1 MIETPKF
8 ERLLKLLM
16 TLSNGIKYSSGELME
31 RFALPER
38 TFYRDIK
45 TLRNAGF
52 AIENNEGRY
61 WIDKLGPP
69 FNQLHDLLFFT
80 EEEAHI
86 MTQAI
91 HSIDEH
97 NMLKKNLVNKL
108 YNLYNFGKVAK
119 TIIRRENSE
128 KINKLAKAIKGQKQV
143 LLRSYHSAHG
153 NIIRDRLVE
162 PFEFSSNYISVW
174 AFDPGSRSNKLFK
187 TARIKSV
194 QLIEKPFLFASQH
207 ASLPLDVFRISGDD
221 KIPVKLNLS
230 LRAYNLLIEEHP
242 LAGKYIAQLDDK
254 LWQYDGWVCSFDG
267 VGRFVMGLCRDVEI
281 VAPKGLKDYVKEKA
295 SCLTK

>member
-1 MIETPKF
+1 MAETPKF

-16 TLSNGIKYSSGELME
+16 TLSNGIKYSKNELEE

-38 TFYRDIK
+38 TFYRDLE

-52 AIENNEGRY
+52 AIENDEGRY
-61 WIDKLGPP
+61 WIDKLQPP
-69 FNQLHDLLFFT
+69 FKHLHDLLFFT

-91 HSIDEH
+91 HNIDEQ
-97 NMLKKNLVNKL
+97 NVLKKNLVNKL
-108 YNLYNFGKVAK
+108 YDLYNFGKVAK

-128 KINKLAKAIKGQKQV
+128 KINTLAKAILGQKQV

-162 PFEFSSNYISVW
+162 PFEFTPNYISVW

-194 QLIEKPFLFASQH
+194 QLTEKPFLFTDKH
-207 ASLPLDVFRISGDD
+207 ASLPLDIFRISGKD
-221 KIPVKLNLS
+221 KLPVRLNLS

-242 LAGKYIAQLDDK
+242 LAEKHITKLDDQ
-254 LWQYDGWVCSFDG
+254 LWQFDGWVCSFDG
-267 VGRFVMGLCRDVEI
+267 VGRFVMGLCRDVVI
-281 VAPKGLKDYVKEKA
+281 VAPQGLKDYVKEKA
-295 SCLTK
+295 TCLTK